1 MPSSAMCLFKRVV
14 DLASGDGEFVFV
26 AAFAAVFDAGGA
38 ARRNVGAAGVVI
50 GLEGGN
56 EAVMLPS
63 VAPLIRL

>member
-1 MPSSAMCLFKRVV
+1 MRLFSRKVP
-14 DLASGDGEFVFV
+14 LAPWADVLTWPAGRASLAG
-26 AAFAAVFDAGGA
+26 GGA

>member
-1 MPSSAMCLFKRVV
+1 MRLLKRVV
-14 DLASGDGEFVFV
+14 DLESGAREFVLV
-26 AAFAAVFDAGGA
+26 AAVTAVFDAGGA
-38 ARRNVGAAGVVI
+38 ARRNVGAEGVVI